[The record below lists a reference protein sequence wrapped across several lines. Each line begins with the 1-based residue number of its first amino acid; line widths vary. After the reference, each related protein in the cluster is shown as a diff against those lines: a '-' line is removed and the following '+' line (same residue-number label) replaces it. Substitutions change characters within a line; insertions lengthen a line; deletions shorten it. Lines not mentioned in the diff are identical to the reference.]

1 MIVGTRHLSEAAFF
15 LQTGVVSSNIPGPCR
30 NASKRA
36 PLGLWCWLFV
46 SGQAIEGQVL
56 NKELGFV
63 AEVGPF

>member
-1 MIVGTRHLSEAAFF
+1 MIVRTRHLSGAAFF
-15 LQTGVVSSNIPGPCR
+15 LQTGVVTSNIPGPCR

-36 PLGLWCWLFV
+36 PLGPWCWFFV